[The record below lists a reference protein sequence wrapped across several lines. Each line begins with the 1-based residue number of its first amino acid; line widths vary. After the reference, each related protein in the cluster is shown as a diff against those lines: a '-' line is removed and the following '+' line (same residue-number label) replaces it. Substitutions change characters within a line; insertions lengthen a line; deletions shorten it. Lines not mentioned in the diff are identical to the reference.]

1 MNNVNNPPSGQTAS
15 LITTTVTPPANTPA
29 PYNVTFTGLVQG
41 TSRSNSS
48 EAKAWRN
55 NAIYAELRN
64 VLLRAGVTPDADNWA
79 QLQAAIVA
87 IADERIGN
95 LNASAAETI
104 AGTNSTK
111 YISPDD
117 LKATLGSGA
126 AYSLSFNHT
135 YTSGLYLPNLT
146 TLTEG
151 GLVMQARTTSSDGF
165 TRYAYQGV
173 LRDGGVISAEG
184 GLGVN
189 LPGGVSAGVYGV
201 AHAGEFAGHFSGDT
215 KTVGQAVIDAAGA
228 NEEIAIVALSVA
240 KATTINQAVRAII
253 ASGTANSNFGT
264 TTTASVSGDV
274 SSGVSVPSG
283 AAAVGVSG
291 TVYSTGS
298 GEKIGVRG
306 ESQSAGGY
314 NVGVYGVAANGTTN
328 WAGYFAGNVYYSG
341 SLTASDKRLKE
352 NFGEAPDLS
361 GIEIKSFDKYQELI
375 GLDGKTVRTLVGRQT
390 GVIAQDVQEVA
401 PHLVQE
407 GGGFLAVQESSVLFS
422 MIDELRKRVA
432 ELEVR

>member
-15 LITTTVTPPANTPA
+15 LITTSVTPPANTPA
-29 PYNVTFTGLVQG
+29 PYNAAFTGLVQG

-79 QLQAAIVA
+79 QLQESVVA

-117 LKATLGSGA
+117 LKAALGSGA
-126 AYSLSFNHT
+126 AYSLSFAYT
-135 YTSGLYLPNLT
+135 YTSGTYLPNLT

-151 GLVMQARTTSSDGF
+151 GLVMEARTTASDAV

-173 LRDGGVISAEG
+173 LRDGGIVVGEG

-189 LPGGVSAGVYGV
+189 LANGESTGVYGNS
-201 AHAGEFAGHFSGDT
+201 HAGEWAGYFEGDINT
-215 KTVGQAVIDAAGA
+215 IGQVNIDAAGA
-228 NEEIAIVALSVA
+228 NKEIAIIANSVA
-240 KATTINQAVRAII
+240 KATTVNQVVRAII
-253 ASGTANSNFGT
+253 LSGTANSNFGPA
-264 TTTASVSGDV
+264 TTACVSGEIH
-274 SSGVSVPSG
+274 SGVSVPSG
-283 AAAVGVSG
+283 ATAVGVYGS
-291 TVYSTGS
+291 VSPTGS

-306 ESQSAGGY
+306 DSPSAGGY
-314 NVGVYGVAANGTTN
+314 NVGVYGTASNGTTN

-361 GIEIKSFDKYQELI
+361 GIEIKSFDKYQELA
-375 GLDGKTVRTLVGRQT
+375 GPDGKIVRTLVGRQT

-432 ELEVR
+432 ELEAR